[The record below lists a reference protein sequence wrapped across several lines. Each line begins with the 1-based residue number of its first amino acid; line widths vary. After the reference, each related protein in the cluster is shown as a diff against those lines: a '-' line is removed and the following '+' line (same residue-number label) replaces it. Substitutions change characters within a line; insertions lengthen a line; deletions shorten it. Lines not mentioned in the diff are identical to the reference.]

1 MSHVEKYRHA
11 AITEKQKLAFLSR
24 PESYAESPSN
34 VTVTGTHMSWVFMVN
49 GFVYKMKKPVKYSM
63 FDHRT
68 LRSRLKNSKE
78 EIRLNQTLAPGIYLG
93 VVPLTV
99 KQGKLQIDGAGE
111 MVECLVKM
119 KRIPHTCMLDYQV
132 ANASWDEN
140 KLRTAAKM
148 LVGFYKNST
157 APSTGFHQYFKKL
170 ENAILSNKEWLLN
183 PQYELPHVLVK
194 EISAGQLAYLYS
206 HRKLL
211 EERVKAGC
219 IIETHGDLKPEHIC
233 LGSEPVIIDRLE
245 FSKELRIMDVA
256 EELSFL
262 SMECEALGDA
272 RPGKIIF
279 EEYISTTGDNVP
291 LSLIIFFKIKKAMTR
306 AYLVARHVEEK
317 AYRDD
322 PKWLNKANTYLSLAE
337 KYHREMIT

>member
-24 PESYAESPSN
+24 PENYAEAPSN
-34 VTVTGTHMSWVFMVN
+34 VTVKETHMSWVFMVN

-93 VVPLTV
+93 VVPLMLHE
-99 KQGKLQIDGAGE
+99 GKLEIDGGGE

-132 ANASWDEN
+132 TNAAWDEK
-140 KLRTAAKM
+140 KLRTAARRLM
-148 LVGFYKNST
+148 TFYNNST
-157 APSTGFHQYFKKL
+157 APSTSFHHYFKKL

-183 PQYELPHVLVK
+183 PQYQLPHVLVE
-194 EISAGQLAYLYS
+194 EITAGQLAYLYS
-206 HRKLL
+206 HRPLL
-211 EERVKAGC
+211 EERFIAGR
-219 IIETHGDLKPEHIC
+219 IMEIHGDLKPEHIC

-272 RPGKIIF
+272 RPGKIFF
-279 EEYISTTGDNVP
+279 EEYIASTGDNVP
-291 LSLIIFFKIKKAMTR
+291 LSLINFFKIKKAMTR

-322 PKWLNKANTYLSLAE
+322 PKWLLKANNYLRLAE
-337 KYHREMIT
+337 KHHREMIT